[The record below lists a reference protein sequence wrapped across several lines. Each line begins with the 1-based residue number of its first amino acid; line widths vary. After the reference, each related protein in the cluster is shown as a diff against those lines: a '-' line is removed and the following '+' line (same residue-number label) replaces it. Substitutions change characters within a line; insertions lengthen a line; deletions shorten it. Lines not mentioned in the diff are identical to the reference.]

1 MATFIP
7 SRRPWWKTA
16 FSAND
21 PSMPDV
27 FSSVR
32 VSRSPQFWKRLLG
45 FLGPGF
51 LISVGYMDP
60 GNWATDIA
68 AGSRY
73 GYTLL
78 FVIMLSNLMA
88 ILLQSLAI
96 KLGVATEQDLAQACR
111 AHYSRPVNFVL
122 WVFAEIG
129 IAACDLAEV
138 IGSAIALQLLFHI
151 PLMAGVLITSLD
163 VLIILLLQHRGFRY
177 LEALVIVLI
186 GTIAALFGVEIAL
199 SRPEWAPIFHNLL
212 VPSRGLVTNPEM
224 LYIGISILGA
234 TVMPHNLYLHSSLVQ
249 TRDYSRT
256 IAGKKEAIRF
266 ANIDSATAL
275 TMALFVNAAILV
287 VAAAVF
293 YRSGRF
299 EVAEIEDAYRLLSPM
314 LGVTGASAI
323 FAIALLASGQ
333 NSTLTGTLA
342 GQVVMEGFLNI
353 RLPQWLR
360 RLVTRLT
367 AIIPTLIVVAIYGE
381 HGTAR
386 LLILSQV
393 ILSMQL
399 SFAVFPLVAFT
410 SNREKMGEFVS
421 AGWIRMLG
429 WTVAL
434 VIAGLNAWLL
444 VQIFRG
450 RS

>member
-1 MATFIP
+1 MW
-7 SRRPWWKTA
+7 R
-16 FSAND
+16 
-21 PSMPDV
+21 
-27 FSSVR
+27 
-32 VSRSPQFWKRLLG
+32 RLLG
-45 FLGPGF
+45 FIGPGF

-60 GNWATDIA
+60 GNWATDLA

-96 KLGVATEQDLAQACR
+96 KLGIAGEQDLAQACR
-111 AHYSRPVNFVL
+111 AQYSRPIAVGL
-122 WVFAEIG
+122 WIIAEIA

-163 VLIILLLQHRGFRY
+163 VLLILLLEHRGFRY

-186 GTIAALFGVEIAL
+186 GTIAALFGIEILL
-199 SRPEWAPIFHNLL
+199 SRPEFAPILRSLL
-212 VPSRGLVTNPEM
+212 VPSRQLMSNPEM
-224 LYIGISILGA
+224 LYIGIGILGA

-249 TRDYSRT
+249 TRNYPRT
-256 IAGKKEAIRF
+256 PEGKREAIHF
-266 ANIDSATAL
+266 ANWDSAAAL
-275 TMALFVNAAILV
+275 TMALFVNAAILI

-293 YRSGRF
+293 HRSGHT
-299 EVAEIEDAYRLLSPM
+299 EVAEIEDAYRLLSPL
-314 LGVTGASAI
+314 LGVGGASAI

-342 GQVVMEGFLNI
+342 GQVVMEGFLHI
-353 RLPQWLR
+353 RLPQWQR
-360 RLVTRLT
+360 RLITRLL
-367 AIIPTLIVVAIYGE
+367 AIIPTVIVVALYGE

-386 LLILSQV
+386 LLVFSQV
-393 ILSMQL
+393 VLSMQL

-410 SNREKMGEFVS
+410 SNKRIMGQF
-421 AGWIRMLG
+421 ANATWLKLLAWI
-429 WTVAL
+429 VAI
-434 VIAGLNAWLL
+434 VIAALHAWLL
-444 VQIFRG
+444 VQIFRCW
-450 RS
+450 

>member
-1 MATFIP
+1 MVTASTIRT
-7 SRRPWWKTA
+7 SWWRNA
-16 FSAND
+16 FAAHG
-21 PSMPDV
+21 PSMPEI

-32 VSRSPQFWKRLLG
+32 VSKSPNFWKRLFG

-60 GNWATDIA
+60 GNWATDLA

-111 AHYSRPVNFVL
+111 AHYSRPVNVAL
-122 WVFAEIG
+122 WLFAEVA

-163 VLIILLLQHRGFRY
+163 VLVILLLQHRGFRY
-177 LEALVIVLI
+177 LEALVMVLI
-186 GTIAALFGVEIAL
+186 GTIAVLFGVEVFL
-199 SRPEWAPIFHNLL
+199 SRPEWGPIARYLV
-212 VPSRGLVTNPEM
+212 VPSRGLVMNRDM

-249 TRDYSRT
+249 TRDYART
-256 IAGKKEAIRF
+256 KAGKWEAIRF

-275 TMALFVNAAILV
+275 MMALFVNAAILI

-293 YRSGRF
+293 HRSGHF

-314 LGVTGASAI
+314 LGMTGASAI

-342 GQVVMEGFLNI
+342 GQVVMDGFLNI
-353 RLPQWLR
+353 RLPQWMR

-367 AIIPTLIVVAIYGE
+367 AIIPTVIVVAIYGE

-410 SNREKMGEFVS
+410 SNRGKMGEFVNG
-421 AGWIRMLG
+421 AWVRLLG
-429 WTVAL
+429 WTVAA
-434 VIAGLNAWLL
+434 VIAALNGWLL
-444 VQIFRG
+444 VQILRG
-450 RS
+450 R

>member
-1 MATFIP
+1 MATQIP
-7 SRRPWWKTA
+7 ELARTNSIDQSPTGSS
-16 FSAND
+16 SA
-21 PSMPDV
+21 PG

-32 VSRSPQFWKRLLG
+32 VSQSPHFWRRLLG

-60 GNWATDIA
+60 GNWATDLA

-111 AHYSRPVNFVL
+111 DHYSRPVNIAL
-122 WVFAEIG
+122 WFFAEVA

-151 PLMAGVLITSLD
+151 PLIFGVLITSLD
-163 VLIILLLQHRGFRY
+163 VLVILLLEHRGFRY

-186 GTIAALFGVEIAL
+186 GTIAALFGIEVFL
-199 SRPEWAPIFHNLL
+199 SRPEYAPILHNLFIPTRQL
-212 VPSRGLVTNPEM
+212 LTNPEM

-234 TVMPHNLYLHSSLVQ
+234 TVMPHNLYLHSSIVQ
-249 TRDYSRT
+249 TRDYPRT
-256 IAGKKEAIRF
+256 PTGKREAIRF
-266 ANIDSATAL
+266 ANIDSGVAL
-275 TMALFVNAAILV
+275 TAALFVNAAILV

-293 YRSGRF
+293 HRSGHTG
-299 EVAEIEDAYRLLSPM
+299 VAEIEDAYRLLSPL

-353 RLPQWLR
+353 RLPQWQR
-360 RLVTRLT
+360 RLITRLI
-367 AIIPTLIVVAIYGE
+367 AIVPTIIVVAIYGE

-386 LLILSQV
+386 LLIFSQV

-410 SNREKMGEFVS
+410 SNRLKMGQFVNS
-421 AGWIRMLG
+421 FALKALA
-429 WTVAL
+429 WT
-434 VIAGLNAWLL
+434 IAIIIAVLNLWLL
-444 VQIFRG
+444 IQIFRG
-450 RS
+450 Q